1 MLIIE
6 KVLLLKNSAIFQN
19 CKETDLIEIASICRE
34 QQFERG
40 TVIFEKD
47 DTGYCVYFIY
57 KGQVSIHDGAH
68 ELALLSE
75 NELFGELSLLDSEA
89 RSASATTLTD
99 CILLKIE
106 QEDFYDVV
114 ATNTDI
120 LKGIMKTLCKR
131 LREQDKI
138 NVELRKSSAIDN
150 N

>member
-19 CKETDLIEIASICRE
+19 CKETDLIEIASICHE
-34 QQFERG
+34 NHVDRG
-40 TVIFEKD
+40 TSIFKKD
-47 DTGYCVYFIY
+47 DSGNCVYFIY
-57 KGQVSIHDGAH
+57 KGEISIHDEEH
-68 ELALLSE
+68 QLAVLKE

-89 RSASATTLTD
+89 RSASATALTD

-106 QEDFYDVV
+106 QEDFYDVI

-138 NVELRKSSAIDN
+138 NVELQKSSAIN
-150 N
+150 A